1 MLKTQIEWLRAQIGT
16 LEGMLA
22 ERTPE
27 EDPISFLQ
35 YPPRI
40 ERLRRE
46 LAELE
51 IQIET
56 RAELGLFFDGGPVQ
70 DGRGINADFAGR
82 ALSGLQSLVAKRY
95 AVREA
100 SSSARGRVAANND
113 AALLVTGTLPGSF
126 GFTLEEPHHDDERPD
141 ASLKETVEEVA
152 DILASAGMADE
163 ARFEDMAATLD
174 DRSLGT
180 LKQLLQ
186 LLDENQATLRM
197 VQGRKDFTLDR
208 AAVALAKTRT
218 QAMEIREEE
227 SAYRGT
233 LYLLPASRRFD
244 LVADDGGVISGLVGA
259 RVMRQLE
266 GLEDDGAPAIDA
278 RAISSRPWSVSIRTR
293 SVLERGRTT
302 RQLHTLMRLVDGG
315 VVSAINPVDN

>member
-1 MLKTQIEWLRAQIGT
+1 MLKTRIEWLRAEIGT

-22 ERTPE
+22 ERTPA

-46 LAELE
+46 LAELGS
-51 IQIET
+51 QIEA
-56 RAELGLFFDGGPVQ
+56 RAELGIFFDGGPVQ
-70 DGRGINADFAGR
+70 GGRGINADFAGR
-82 ALSGLQSLVAKRY
+82 ALSGLQSLVARRY
-95 AVREA
+95 AAREA
-100 SSSARGRVAANND
+100 AASVRSRAAASD

-126 GFTLEEPHHDDERPD
+126 GFTLEEPSHGDERPD
-141 ASLKETVEEVA
+141 DALKETVEEVA

-163 ARFEDMAATLD
+163 SRFEDMAATLD

-186 LLDENQATLRM
+186 LLDENQATLRL

-218 QAMEIREEE
+218 QAMDIREEE
-227 SAYRGT
+227 SAYHGT

-244 LVADDGGVISGLVGA
+244 FIADDGGVISGLVSA
-259 RVMRQLE
+259 QVMRQLE
-266 GLEDDGAPAIDA
+266 GQEDDGVPAIDA
-278 RAISSRPWSVSIRTR
+278 RAISSRPWSVAIRTR
-293 SVLERGRTT
+293 HVLERGRTT
-302 RQLHTLMRLVDGG
+302 RQLHTLMRLTDGDA
-315 VVSAINPVDN
+315 VSTIGSVDN